1 MFGIS
6 KITLLLLSLI
16 NFTQSQKCGPN
27 IFTSDN
33 GVISSPNYPS
43 KYPSLMYCRYE
54 IKAPFNHRIR
64 LSWDHLAIWDE
75 MPNCFSSSVLIRVG
89 CGINRR
95 FLTRFCN
102 KYESFQPHDIYSKD
116 NCMRIEFRSS
126 SDSYNVPIR
135 FNGFKARYKFVP
147 MNNGIDSADL
157 KCSQSYITTL
167 TNDYGLLA
175 TPNWPLNSNIGS
187 CKWRIKVPCSYN
199 VKFNFMDIGLYN
211 PGPITNNCYYP
222 DSNYL
227 QINYTSIRNWYHHEE
242 KRYCGSSQPY
252 SISFSQLSIEKQYD
266 YVNVTL
272 VQNSPRVTDK
282 LLLGYVVY
290 KTSEDYIWSPSPD
303 PETKDKSS
311 SFKFPYGYISI
322 PIFAFILVFYFV
334 KRSIQRQRILNA
346 RNNNR
351 NFNTLPV
358 ATITNQHN
366 ASQMTGSRVAGTTTT
381 IDAPAYTPKHTDS
394 SYPPTSTPGYPSTD
408 LPPYAPPSYQDV
420 LNDASQAPSMQIGV
434 HPLISNTVGDSFQ
447 TAPPTYESSVNRQG
461 LPPVDVVNTVDINV
475 TNG

>member
-135 FNGFKARYKFVP
+135 FNGFKARYKFIP

-227 QINYTSIRNWYHHEE
+227 QINYTSIKNWYHHEE

-461 LPPVDVVNTVDINV
+461 LPPVDVT
-475 TNG
+475 TGGCGKYG

>member
-135 FNGFKARYKFVP
+135 FNGFKARYKFIP

-227 QINYTSIRNWYHHEE
+227 QINYTSIKNWYHHEE